1 MKKVSIG
8 GGQGFWGDS
17 PDAAI
22 HMIRHGNLNYMAC
35 DYLAELTLSIM
46 QRQKM
51 KNPAAGYA
59 RDFISLMKEIGKEA
73 YEKKIGIITNA
84 GGMNITGA
92 VDALKA
98 VAEEQEMHGYKI
110 GYVTGDDLLDQ
121 IPQMIA
127 DGCEFKNMDDVGDFN
142 EIKDKLV
149 NANVY
154 YGREPIMECLAQGA
168 NTVLT
173 GRAADSAMFLAPL
186 A

>member
-22 HMIRHGNLNYMAC
+22 HMIRHGSLNYMAC

-59 RDFISLMKEIGKEA
+59 RDFISLMKEIGKET

-110 GYVTGDDLLDQ
+110 GYVTGDDLL
-121 IPQMIA
+121 
-127 DGCEFKNMDDVGDFN
+127 ERK
-142 EIKDKLV
+142 IK
-149 NANVY
+149 
-154 YGREPIMECLAQGA
+154 
-168 NTVLT
+168 
-173 GRAADSAMFLAPL
+173 
-186 A
+186 